1 MQEKLPNNQL
11 RENVSPEFTKYF
23 FSFFSIADANIADLR
38 CEKVSRLDV
47 QSGRRIPTD
56 IKLQRKPLYSV
67 YEDCVNLRKSL
78 TSSAEPMKIGHL
90 S

>member
-1 MQEKLPNNQL
+1 M
-11 RENVSPEFTKYF
+11 
-23 FSFFSIADANIADLR
+23 ADLR
-38 CEKVSRLDV
+38 CEKVSKLGV

-56 IKLQRKPLYSV
+56 IKLQRKLLYSV
-67 YEDCVNLRKSL
+67 YDDCVNLRKSL